1 MPSPPK
7 NRGSDALPA
16 QNGPV
21 ARLLGYLNFSNGR
34 TDPGFLKEFNEYC
47 ADDPIGGPTRTRPA
61 AAVRDGLLATLTDL
75 WGKVPA
81 FSDVAQADAV
91 IRLAFDKCLPAYR
104 AHHADLLFHLPEH
117 DFEHP
122 LFLAR
127 ILEAVLEQGG
137 PWDDSDRIVAGCVD
151 RLNDFLGHRPVAILE
166 NGRKMEPYAHERF
179 RPIPLYVQSVG
190 AGFGRYHHL
199 VDRTLKFFRET
210 PENILRDSYFELEN
224 LEELALDVRAH
235 DHMHPV
241 NKRTNYMFGEWDP
254 HRIDLKGNYRRF
266 VVRKIIL
273 DALLRWMESQEG
285 VEPEEVLFDASAVLC
300 GTMLMASSI
309 SGSGPSTFDSSITLS
324 GLLPKVARQRDAFYE
339 RILQTATGA
348 RARRLKKQEN
358 LTRQPFGHVRQRLNI
373 ELANFGARQ
382 VQFRHLAQIYARMGY
397 AEASRK
403 QAALIPSTSVRFE
416 TEIRWRI
423 ASAHQKLERG
433 DLCGAAP
440 LAAELTD
447 QLHRGIECGALVD
460 PWNILGFQGQ
470 FPLFFAREDSLP
482 DQRVEILLDLVDEIF
497 GVFSRLLNEA
507 SAQGRGAILEEIGER
522 YRVLADV
529 WDGYATTTVEDLPKV
544 SGREC
549 YESAMHVS
557 RALGEWRQAGEAA
570 GDISFWRQHVAEF
583 QSAKAYALVVEALLQ
598 RNDAVASMGLL
609 MQWLSQAEEAGVE
622 VGGHSLFQLLLRW
635 MDLVITTGRS
645 GGDRAGLAALF
656 RRLFDYLEANAGDM
670 WVVPAL
676 DALGL
681 RSAVEQEPAV
691 AEVSEA
697 EAEDEEDDDD
707 GGLFEAAWDDVI
719 WRDSADDGNFG
730 DTLDEHVANPQ
741 DTEFELLAR
750 KLEPRLRFL
759 STVAELWQKA
769 AVILAGQGPIAQ
781 SDLRDARGVSLAEVV
796 ESWRERTL
804 EMQAGLGRLM
814 ASLRQFEVSASS
826 GDFDS
831 NIEFDTQHQTKLFLL
846 HNVINTTI
854 GYRLAERYLACC
866 QIETPPAAR
875 GTSRKKLKL
884 EDLQL
889 DVFRGVFRRDQSI
902 VRRRLPDLMK
912 LLQKKPLL
920 YVSLENGGDPEQ
932 VLEVRSLQAGM
943 RFLLSQLPSLGL
955 VDDTWHLL
963 YTAFRME
970 KTLPPRGQAVTEFDR
985 LFRIAL
991 RSSLEAVCRSATS
1004 WRLPAPSAAVT
1015 RRGKS
1020 RCTCRQEQRRPLKA
1034 RVFSEPSIIGD
1045 RCRRCI
1051 PCRRV
1056 KRPIQGR
1063 VTAGR
1068 GVAGRSHRKLPL
1080 HPPRSSR
1087 ALSFHVPSWLG
1098 PGVDLESLG
1107 QERIGWRNAS
1117 LVALVSGAVNA
1128 FRDLW
1133 SRHSATMR
1141 LSTVEALQSEM
1152 DWRDVQKFIKAYGHD
1167 LFHAR
1172 MLMIGNVRA
1181 ILHNGVDW
1189 FLQHLDENED
1199 PLHPVPLLEALRTG
1213 QADSNDVEH
1222 WMELIYGAIVDKFD
1236 RFLEYNTTTT
1246 QSDYGEMLYCL
1257 LDFLRVEA
1265 GYDRDAWQL
1274 APENVCHEL
1283 FSELGRTQAARVWEQ
1298 LYQERTSERAE
1309 GHVKA
1314 LKTAEQQHG
1323 MRLPSLSDHIH
1334 ERFVKPLA
1342 VNRMLALV
1350 PRAVQDARSAKARS
1364 VAFESLRKEIDE
1376 YLESTSGSGID
1387 VPAWLRN
1394 LEREVER
1401 VLESEGSPR
1410 DAHDPDV
1417 RLAPT
1422 RLTLKQTQRQIESC
1436 QRLVRELFDHRRT

>member
-1 MPSPPK
+1 MALPPS
-7 NRGSDALPA
+7 NRGFIAPA
-16 QNGPV
+16 GQSGPV
-21 ARLLGYLNFSNGR
+21 AQILGYLNFSAGR
-34 TDPGFLKEFNEYC
+34 SDPGFQRQFNEYC
-47 ADDPIGGPTRTRPA
+47 AVDFAGNPTRMRSA
-61 AAVRDGLLATLTDL
+61 DDVRDDLLGALADL
-75 WGKVPA
+75 WGKAPA

-104 AHHADLLFHLPEH
+104 AHHADLLFHLPPE

-127 ILEAVLEQGG
+127 LLEAVLEEGA
-137 PWDDSDRIVAGCVD
+137 PWDDSPRIVSGCID

-179 RPIPLYVQSVG
+179 RPVPLYIQAVG
-190 AGFGRYHHL
+190 AGCGRYHNLISH
-199 VDRTLKFFRET
+199 TLKFFEET
-210 PENILRDSYFELEN
+210 PKAILRDSYFELEN
-224 LEELALDVRAH
+224 LEELSLDMRAH

-273 DALLRWMESQEG
+273 DALLRWMDSQEG

-309 SGSGPSTFDSSITLS
+309 SGAGPTTFDSTITLS

-339 RILQTATGA
+339 RILKTATGS
-348 RARRLKKQEN
+348 RATRLKSQES

-373 ELANFGARQ
+373 ELANYGARQ
-382 VQFRHLAQIYARMGY
+382 VQFRHLAQIYAKMGY
-397 AEASRK
+397 ADASRR
-403 QAALIPSTSVRFE
+403 QAAAIPSTSVRFE

-423 ASAHQKLERG
+423 ASAHQRLDRG
-433 DLCGAAP
+433 DLCSAAP

-447 QLHRGIECGALVD
+447 HLRRGIDCGALID

-482 DQRVEILLDLVDEIF
+482 DQRAEILLDLVDGIF
-497 GVFSRLLNEA
+497 GVFSRIMNEA
-507 SAQGRGAILEEIGER
+507 SAQGRGAMLEEISER
-522 YRVLADV
+522 YRVLADE
-529 WDGYATTTVEDLPKV
+529 WDRYATTTVEDLPKV
-544 SGREC
+544 SGRESF
-549 YESAMHVS
+549 ESAQHVS
-557 RALGEWRQAGEAA
+557 KALGEWRLAGEAA
-570 GDISFWRQHVAEF
+570 GAISFWRQHVSEF

-598 RNDAVASMGLL
+598 RNDAIASMGLL

-622 VGGHSLFQLLLRW
+622 SGGHSLFQLLLRW
-635 MDLVITTGRS
+635 MDLVIATGHS
-645 GGDRAGLAALF
+645 GDRAGLAALF
-656 RRLFDYLEANAGDM
+656 RRLFDYLEANAGDL

-676 DALGL
+676 ENSLGL
-681 RSAVEQEPAV
+681 RGGQVEEPAI
-691 AEVSEA
+691 AEVADE
-697 EAEDEEDDDD
+697 EVEEDEDDEDNA
-707 GGLFEAAWDDVI
+707 LFEAAWDDVI

-730 DTLDEHVANPQ
+730 DTLDEHVTNPQ

-769 AVILAGQGPIAQ
+769 AIILASQGPLARTE
-781 SDLRDARGVSLAEVV
+781 LRDSRGVSLAEVV
-796 ESWRERTL
+796 QGWKDRTL
-804 EMQAGLGRLM
+804 EMQSGLGRLM
-814 ASLRQFEVSASS
+814 GSLKRFEISASS
-826 GDFDS
+826 GDFDA

-854 GYRLAERYLACC
+854 GYRLAERYLTCC
-866 QIETPPAAR
+866 LAEPLPAKSS
-875 GTSRKKLKL
+875 SRKKPKL
-884 EDLQL
+884 EELQL
-889 DVFRGVFRRDQSI
+889 DVFRGVFRRDTAI
-902 VRRRLPDLMK
+902 VHRRIPDLLK
-912 LLQKKPLL
+912 QLAKKPLL

-932 VLEVRSLQAGM
+932 VLEVRTLQAGI
-943 RFLLSQLPSLGL
+943 RFLLSQLPALGL
-955 VDDTWHLL
+955 VDDTWQLL

-970 KTLPPRGQAVTEFDR
+970 KTLPPKGQAVTEFDR

-991 RSSLEAVCRSATS
+991 RGALEAVSRSATT
-1004 WRLPAPSAAVT
+1004 WRLPPVRSLFV
-1015 RRGKS
+1015 RRGPK
-1020 RCTCRQEQRRPLKA
+1020 RCLCRQELRRPERAQLA
-1034 RVFSEPSIIGD
+1034 SEPSVSGD
-1045 RCRRCI
+1045 RCKRCT
-1051 PCRRV
+1051 PARRV
-1056 KRPIQGR
+1056 PGVLARRRKSDNARSRRPM
-1063 VTAGR
+1063 
-1068 GVAGRSHRKLPL
+1068 PL
-1080 HPPRSSR
+1080 HPPRTGR
-1087 ALSFHVPSWLG
+1087 PLSFHVPSRLG
-1098 PGVDLESLG
+1098 LSTNLDTLG

-1117 LVALVSGAVNA
+1117 LVALVSGVVNA

-1133 SRHSATMR
+1133 TRHSATMR
-1141 LSTVEALQSEM
+1141 LSTVEALQNDM
-1152 DWRDVQKFIKAYGHD
+1152 DWRDVQKFIKSYGHD

-1181 ILHNGVDW
+1181 ILHNGIDW

-1213 QADSNDVEH
+1213 QAESNEVEH

-1246 QSDYGEMLYCL
+1246 QSDYGEMLYSL

-1265 GYDRDAWQL
+1265 AYDRRAWQL

-1283 FSELGRTQAARVWEQ
+1283 LSELGRTQAANVWER
-1298 LYQERTSERAE
+1298 LYEEQTTEQADV
-1309 GHVKA
+1309 HIKA

-1350 PRAVQDARSAKARS
+1350 PRAVQDARTERARS
-1364 VAFESLRKEIDE
+1364 AAFEALRHEIDQ
-1376 YLESTSGSGID
+1376 YLDSTSGSGID
-1387 VPAWLRN
+1387 VPSWLRN

-1410 DAHDPDV
+1410 DPHDPDI
-1417 RLAPT
+1417 RLAPR

-1436 QRLVRELFDHRRT
+1436 ERLVREFLNHRRT